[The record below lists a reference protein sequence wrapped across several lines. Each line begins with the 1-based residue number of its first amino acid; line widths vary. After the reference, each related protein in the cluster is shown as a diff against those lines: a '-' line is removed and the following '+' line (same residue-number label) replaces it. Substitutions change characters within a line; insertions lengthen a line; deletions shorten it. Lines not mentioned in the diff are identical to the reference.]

1 MIDLRDSLPRMIVFA
16 RVVDAGSFSGA
27 ARSLR
32 LSRSAVSMAVA
43 ALEEE
48 LGVALLYRTTR
59 ALRTTAAGDELLEG
73 CRQLEQVGQTTLE
86 EVSAGSARPVGVL
99 RITAPAG
106 IVGER
111 LVAPVVAK
119 LVREHGLTVD
129 LDCTDE
135 RQPLVEGG
143 FDASI
148 RVGTPRESS
157 LVMRRV
163 GRTQDIVV
171 AAPGLAQRARQAP
184 DLGELRW
191 VVHKT
196 LPRRFVLTGPGR
208 RRTRVTMREAVLVN
222 DSTMMIGLLRGEAG
236 LGLLPRIC
244 LSDDL
249 DRGTL
254 EEVFCERYACMLD
267 IFVLYP
273 TRKRLPTRVRLL
285 VEAMKEALAD
295 RGS

>member
-1 MIDLRDSLPRMIVFA
+1 MIVFA

-27 ARSLR
+27 ARALR

-48 LGVALLYRTTR
+48 LGVALLHRTTR
-59 ALRTTAAGDELLEG
+59 ALRITPAGEELLEG
-73 CRQLEQVGQTTLE
+73 CRQLEQVGQAALE
-86 EVSAGSARPVGVL
+86 EVCASSARPVGVL

-111 LVAPVVAK
+111 LVAPVAAK

-129 LDCTDE
+129 LDCTDD

-143 FDASI
+143 FDAAI
-148 RVGTPRESS
+148 RMGTPRASS

-163 GRTQDIVV
+163 GRTQDVVV

-191 VVHKT
+191 VIHKN

-208 RRTRVTMREAVLVN
+208 RRTTVTMREAVLVN
-222 DSTMMIGLLRGEAG
+222 DSTVMVGLLRGEAG
-236 LGLLPRIC
+236 LGLLPRFC
-244 LSDDL
+244 LPDDV

-254 EEVFCERYACMLD
+254 EEVFPERYARMLD
-267 IFVLYP
+267 IFVLFP
-273 TRKRLPTRVRLL
+273 SRKRVPARVRLL
-285 VEAMKEALAD
+285 IEAMKEALAE
-295 RGS
+295 RSS